1 MSTKATNTVG
11 DYVGS
16 KPTKRVG
23 KWHGRTKD
31 VKKAEL
37 VLKYHAEHP
46 DAPYREIAEVVG
58 VAEVTAYNALKKHG
72 LILPHK
78 EAQHRRKSRNEK
90 SVLAYYHEN
99 PSASIHEISEA
110 AHLAPT
116 TIRKILLANNIALPK
131 TFTQKPDKTA
141 KKKRLILEYKLAHP
155 GASNREIAEKL
166 RCSRTY
172 VYVTLSRRTV
182 G

>member
-1 MSTKATNTVG
+1 MKNTVSTKATNTVG
-11 DYVGS
+11 DYAGS

-46 DAPYREIAEVVG
+46 DAPYREIAEVV
-58 VAEVTAYNALKKHG
+58 
-72 LILPHK
+72 ILPHK

-131 TFTQKPDKTA
+131 TFTQKPGKTA

-155 GASNREIAEKL
+155 GASNREIAEEL